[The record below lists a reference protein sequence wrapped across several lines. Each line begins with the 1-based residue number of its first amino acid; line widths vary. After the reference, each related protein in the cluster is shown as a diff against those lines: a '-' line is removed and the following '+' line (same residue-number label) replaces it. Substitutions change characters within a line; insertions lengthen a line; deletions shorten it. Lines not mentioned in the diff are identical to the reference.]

1 VSECKDRDEK
11 RFCSV
16 FETCLVYHLR
26 ATIERSV
33 SIDVLSDVAALGS
46 IRERASRS
54 LLGWSV

>member
-1 VSECKDRDEK
+1 VDRDEK